1 MAVNHGDYI
10 RGNVIKNLLRA
21 NKRIADEGTAKDMIR
36 LSRFILKISHKFDK
50 EFLELGLEECQNCDK
65 EPPNECEKD
74 VAQTKGGCLGVKT
87 DISE

>member
-1 MAVNHGDYI
+1 MRVNYGDYI
-10 RGNVIKNLLRA
+10 RWNAIKNLLHA

-65 EPPNECEKD
+65 NPAKER
-74 VAQTKGGCLGVKT
+74 VA
-87 DISE
+87 DE